1 MAWLL
6 TRTLVIGSD
15 AWISL
20 NSESDVE
27 LDIIAC
33 GICHSDVSTATG
45 GWGPT
50 KYPITVGHEIVG
62 IVTRVGKDVKH
73 LKVGDRAG
81 VGAQSGSCLKCRP
94 CVEFE
99 REPNC
104 TEGPIGTYNGVYKD
118 GSRSQG
124 GYAKGW
130 RGPGH
135 FTIPIPEGL
144 ESHIAAP
151 LMCGGI
157 TAYGPLSENGV
168 GSKEVKKVGIVG
180 IGGIGAFGIAFAKAL
195 GAEQIVA
202 ISRSESK
209 KKEALE
215 LGATE
220 ILATGAGE
228 GWEKKY
234 RKELDFILVTSN
246 EPTMPLDKY
255 TTMLRPFGKVV
266 VIGIPEGGLKTPTP
280 LGQLIQNNTFVG
292 GSMMGGVKLIKE
304 MLQLAA
310 DKRDSI
316 NFMIEKRDMK
326 EANQAVKD
334 MQEGKPRFRYSL
346 IN

>member
-1 MAWLL
+1 M
-6 TRTLVIGSD
+6 
-15 AWISL
+15 
-20 NSESDVE
+20 
-27 LDIIAC
+27 DIIAC

-62 IVTRVGKDVKH
+62 TVTRVGKDVKH

-81 VGAQSGSCLKCRP
+81 VGAQSSSCLKCRF
-94 CVEFE
+94 CNDFE

-104 TEGPIGTYNGVYKD
+104 INGIVGTYNGTYED

-135 FTIPIPEGL
+135 FAIPIPDGL

-157 TAYGPLSENGV
+157 TAYGPLAENGV
-168 GSKEVKKVGIVG
+168 GSKEVKKVGVVG
-180 IGGIGAFGIAFAKAL
+180 IGGIGAFGLAFAKAL

-209 KKEALE
+209 KAEALK

-220 ILATGAGE
+220 ILATGSGE

-234 RKELDFILVTSN
+234 KKELDLILVTSN
-246 EPTMPLDKY
+246 EPQMPLDKY
-255 TTMLRPFGKVV
+255 ATMLRPFGKVV
-266 VIGIPEGGLKTPTP
+266 VIGLPEGGIKTATP
-280 LGQLIQNNTFVG
+280 LGPLIQNNTFIG
-292 GSMMGGVKLIKE
+292 GSAIGGTKLIRE

-310 DKRDSI
+310 DKKDSI
-316 NFMIEKRDMK
+316 NFMIEQRDMK
-326 EANQAVKD
+326 EANQAILD